1 MFYLKAFLNSF
12 YNFEWL
18 HIQVD
23 NSKKAANYV
32 ILLIL
37 LLSFVT
43 SAFLSTIVPNKL
55 RDSRN
60 DVLSKVPVFEATLVN
75 GSLSVT
81 QLEQPFLYEDAE
93 MFFGVNTNTSTE
105 DFNFDT
111 FMEGKDKDIL
121 YLTASNIYSYDS
133 VTKIKNVLNYNEEI
147 NRSFSKE
154 SFVKFTDNFLNNYKL
169 FFAIFLIISFVGFSV
184 FKLVNLLF
192 ITLLVWIINKN
203 SETNKF
209 KFSQIYTI
217 GLFAITGPSILVAFL
232 RIFNY
237 SIPFLYS
244 ILSIIILMIVTSKK
258 VEMTKIEDNDKVLET
273 EINEIS

>member
-1 MFYLKAFLNSF
+1 MYYLKAFLNSF
-12 YNFEWL
+12 YKFDWL
-18 HIQVD
+18 HAQAD

-43 SAFLSTIVPNKL
+43 SVFLSTIVPNKL
-55 RDSRN
+55 RDLRN
-60 DVLSKVPVFEATLVN
+60 EVLSKVPAFEATLVN

-93 MFFGVNTNTSTE
+93 MSFGVNTNTSTE

-111 FMEGKDKDIL
+111 FVEGKDKDIL
-121 YLTASNIYSYDS
+121 YLTSSNIYSYDS
-133 VTKIKNVLNYNEEI
+133 VTKIKNVLVYDKEI
-147 NRSFSKE
+147 NKSFSKE
-154 SFVKFTDNFLNNYKL
+154 SFIKFTDNFLNNYKL

-203 SETNKF
+203 SETNNF

-217 GLFAITGPSILVAFL
+217 GLFAITGPSIIVAFL

-244 ILSIIILMIVTSKK
+244 ILSIMILMIVTSKK
-258 VEMTKIEDNDKVLET
+258 YSSLELEEKNIETDILK
-273 EINEIS
+273 